1 MSRTRRRL
9 QIVTAAAV
17 VLAWAV
23 LYVVVITTAPLSYDP
38 ATESAAKVNREF
50 ALLLAIPTALWVAAA
65 LLLLHHWWSRTG
77 VRMSAMDPPG
87 RLLAAA
93 VATLPD
99 HRREWGMAM
108 DAELAEV
115 QGRSARWRFALSSA
129 QAALRLPPLGGWPL
143 LVLVTGVVAATVAVA
158 GLAVEAAV
166 PGLGVFALSFA
177 GLVGAVVVLAVARL
191 RRMRLPAPAATLLVA
206 GGVAVAITMTVIF
219 LLRDPAAARYLP
231 PANAVFLAAVLAGC
245 LWIAVAAPWSLGTNR
260 LAPHLG
266 VAAAVILV
274 AGGLLLIRASYNPR
288 ITPAGQQV
296 VEGLAGLWFWFGPV
310 AVFLVP
316 ALAAGSAG
324 RSFRSGL
331 QAGIWAGIASLPLT
345 YSLWLLEALRLYAT
359 NGGLLWFGD
368 GAPEGENLGAA
379 LFWTLQFAPLVGL
392 PFAVIG
398 AAMGARAAPLR
409 LRRLSIPQ
417 EARPSRPRPS
427 TAGGW
432 RRRRGAGRGRWGR
445 SR

>member
-9 QIVTAAAV
+9 QIATAAAV
-17 VLAWAV
+17 VAAWAV
-23 LYVVVITTAPLSYDP
+23 FYVVVVTTAPLSYDP

-50 ALLLAIPTALWVAAA
+50 ALLLAVPTALWVAAA
-65 LLLLHHWWSRTG
+65 LLLLDHWWSRTG
-77 VRMSAMDPPG
+77 IRMSAMDPPG

-108 DAELAEV
+108 NAELAEV
-115 QGRSARWRFALSSA
+115 RGRSARWQFALSSA
-129 QAALRLPPLGGWPL
+129 RAALRLPPLGGWPVL
-143 LVLVTGVVAATVAVA
+143 ALVTGVVAAAVA
-158 GLAVEAAV
+158 AAALTVEAAV
-166 PGLGVFALSFA
+166 PGLGTFAVTFV
-177 GLVGAVVVLAVARL
+177 GLVGAMVVLAVARL
-191 RRMRLPAPAATLLVA
+191 RRMRLPLPAPTLLVT
-206 GGVAVAITMTVIF
+206 GGVAAAITMTVIF
-219 LLRDPAAARYLP
+219 LLRDPAAAAHLP

-245 LWIAVAAPWSLGTNR
+245 LWIAVAAPRSLGTNR

-274 AGGLLLIRASYNPR
+274 VGQLLLIRASSDPR
-288 ITPAGQQV
+288 ITPAGQQLV
-296 VEGLAGLWFWFGPV
+296 QGVAALWFWFGPP
-310 AVFLVP
+310 AVFFLP
-316 ALAAGSAG
+316 ALAAGSVG

-345 YSLWLLEALRLYAT
+345 YALWLHEALRLYAI

-379 LFWTLQFAPLVGL
+379 LFWALRFAPLLGL

-398 AAMGARAAPLR
+398 AAIGAHA
-409 LRRLSIPQ
+409 
-417 EARPSRPRPS
+417 ARPPAAQAQHPAA
-427 TAGGW
+427 TIKP
-432 RRRRGAGRGRWGR
+432 
-445 SR
+445 